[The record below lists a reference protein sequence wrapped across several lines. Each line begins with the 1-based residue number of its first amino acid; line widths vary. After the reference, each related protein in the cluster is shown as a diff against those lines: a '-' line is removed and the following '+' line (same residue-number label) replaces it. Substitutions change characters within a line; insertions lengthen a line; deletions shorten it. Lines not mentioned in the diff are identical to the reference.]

1 MTLYLNGALFGNG
14 NQIHN
19 YLANQLSFPTYYGRN
34 LDALYDCLTERG
46 EDTTLVLQNWPEEG
60 PFARFLPVF
69 LDAAAQ
75 NPHLHI
81 ELA

>member
-1 MTLYLNGALFGNG
+1 MTLFLNGALFGNA

-19 YLANQLSFPTYYGRN
+19 YLANQLSFPPYYGRN

-46 EDTTLVLQNWPEEG
+46 EDTMLVLQNWPEEG
-60 PFARFLPVF
+60 PAARFLTVF
-69 LDAAAQ
+69 RAAAAE

-81 ELA
+81 EFA